1 LCSPATGVQ
10 TGTGSNVPT
19 AAMKPQRILNI
30 APNAARGFKETGA
43 CMHYITVYQV
53 EVKNVN

>member
-1 LCSPATGVQ
+1 
-10 TGTGSNVPT
+10 
-19 AAMKPQRILNI
+19 MKPQRILNI

-53 EVKNVN
+53 EGRSVSQLRVF